1 MSGFM
6 RGIRLTLG
14 RKLTLLYIL
23 IFFSS
28 YYVTHTIG
36 FTIIQNKVLSEIMSN
51 PELDV
56 SHAPSKIHYYF
67 NVLDG
72 ALFLMAA
79 VLAGSFLLI
88 YFVNIIPLR
97 KLCHAAKK
105 FSVNRVNPPIQIH
118 TKDEFQELAN
128 ALNIIGRDLSNFD
141 EYQRAFIS
149 NISHDFRSPLTS
161 IRGYAQ
167 AMLDGT
173 IPYEMQEKYLN
184 IILSETDRL
193 TNLTS
198 NLLELNSF
206 NRESVLLDMKNF
218 DIHQTIIQTVNT
230 LEGTAAKKGITF
242 VLDFNTKKELIV
254 NADEGKIH
262 QVLYNLIDN
271 AVKFSHSDS
280 EIRIEAR
287 KTGEKIFVSV
297 KDSGIGIPKESLG
310 KVFDRFYKTDLSR
323 GRDKKGTGLGLSIS
337 KEIIRSHNQ
346 TIDVVSTEGVG
357 TEFVFTLKK
366 GTGNVRTQK

>member
-1 MSGFM
+1 M
-6 RGIRLTLG
+6 RRIRLTFG
-14 RKLTLLYIL
+14 RKLALLYLL
-23 IFFSS
+23 IFSSS

-36 FTIIQNKVLSEIMSN
+36 FSIIKNRVLAEIVSN
-51 PELDV
+51 PDLESSV
-56 SHAPSKIHYYF
+56 VPARITYYF

-72 ALFLMAA
+72 TLFLMAG
-79 VLAGSFLLI
+79 VLGIAFLLI
-88 YFVNIIPLR
+88 YAMNMIPLR
-97 KLCHAAKK
+97 RLCNAAKK
-105 FSVNRVNPPIQIH
+105 FSVNRTNPPIQLH
-118 TKDEFQELAN
+118 THDEYQDLAE
-128 ALNIIGRDLSNFD
+128 ALNIIGNDLNNFD

-173 IPYEMQEKYLN
+173 IPYEAQEKYLN

-206 NRESVLLDMKNF
+206 NRESVLLDVTNF
-218 DIHQTIIQTVNT
+218 DIHKTILQTVDT

-242 VLDFNTKKELIV
+242 ILDFNSKKELLV

-271 AVKFSHSDS
+271 AIKFSHHDS
-280 EIRIEAR
+280 EIKIGAR
-287 KTGEKIFVSV
+287 KKGERIFVSV
-297 KDSGIGIPKESLG
+297 KDSGIGIPKDSIN
-310 KVFDRFYKTDLSR
+310 KVFDRFYKTDISR
-323 GRDKKGTGLGLSIS
+323 GKDKKGTGLGLSIS
-337 KEIIRSHNQ
+337 KEIINSHNQ
-346 TIDVVSTEGVG
+346 TINVVSTEGVG

-366 GTGNVRTQK
+366 AVVVMPVKD

>member
-1 MSGFM
+1 MK
-6 RGIRLTLG
+6 GIRLTLG

-36 FTIIQNKVLSEIMSN
+36 FTIIQNKVLSEIMSD
-51 PELDV
+51 PDLDI

-88 YFVNIIPLR
+88 YFVNIIPIR
-97 KLCHAAKK
+97 RLCHAAKK
-105 FSVNRVNPPIQIH
+105 FSVNRVNPPIKIH
-118 TKDEFQELAN
+118 TNDEFQELAN

-184 IILSETDRL
+184 IILSETERL

-206 NRESVLLDMKNF
+206 NRESVLLDLKNF

-230 LEGTAAKKGITF
+230 LEGIAAKKGITF

-287 KTGEKIFVSV
+287 KTGDKIFVSV

-366 GTGNVRTQK
+366 GTGNVRMQK

>member
-1 MSGFM
+1 M
-6 RGIRLTLG
+6 RKIRLTFG
-14 RKLTLLYIL
+14 RKLALLYIL
-23 IFFSS
+23 IFAGS

-36 FTIIQNKVLSEIMSN
+36 LTIVRNKVLAEIMST
-51 PELDV
+51 PELDATI
-56 SHAPSKIHYYF
+56 APARIRYYF
-67 NVLDG
+67 NVLDT

-79 VLAGSFLLI
+79 ALAIAFLLI
-88 YFVNIIPLR
+88 YAMNTIPLK
-97 KLCHAAKK
+97 KLCHAAKN
-105 FSVNRVNPPIQIH
+105 FSINRVNSPVSLH
-118 TKDEFQELAN
+118 TQDEYQDLAE
-128 ALNIIGRDLSNFD
+128 ALNIIANDLNNFD

-173 IPYEMQEKYLN
+173 IPPEAQEKYLN

-206 NRESVLLDMKNF
+206 NRESVLLDLTNF
-218 DIHQTIIQTVNT
+218 NIHETIIQTVNT

-242 VLDFNTKKELIV
+242 FLDFHSKKELVV
-254 NADEGKIH
+254 NADEAKIH

-271 AVKFSHSDS
+271 AVKFSHNNS
-280 EIRIEAR
+280 EIKIGTT
-287 KTGEKIFVSV
+287 KKGDKIFVSV
-297 KDSGIGIPKESLG
+297 KDSGIGIPKDSLN

-323 GRDKKGTGLGLSIS
+323 GKDKKGTGLGLSIS
-337 KEIIRSHNQ
+337 KEIINSHKQ
-346 TIDVVSTEGVG
+346 TINVVSTEGVG

-366 GTGNVRTQK
+366 G